1 MAGSFLFAAA
11 LSYAQ
16 GIRFTE
22 GSWNE
27 ALAKAKS
34 EHKLIYMDIYTTWC
48 GPCKVMAAQIFPAA
62 EAGEKYN
69 GLFVNYKIDAE
80 KGEGIALAKKYQVEG
95 YPTNLY
101 INPEDESVVYR
112 VMGSTGL
119 PEFLNRADVALLE
132 QKDPMKWS
140 DYEQKFEKG
149 NRDKAFLVAYIEK
162 AKRLDLNNDKALNA
176 YVVENA
182 GKKTDDATLKF
193 LFENTKTLDN
203 TSVAVIAANKD
214 KINGFFPQET
224 HEYDSWLQML
234 PYNTLQKAIE
244 NKDEKLLGLIE
255 KGIKDYGIKQ
265 QGVSGTY
272 YYKKEFYQRT
282 GNEEK
287 AWQASKAEADYIATI
302 KPAAFD
308 QLDAEGLE
316 DVKASIIYQLKAMGV
331 TEDKFESSITATLEK
346 NPDMRK
352 PATINAAQ
360 SLNASAWNVVENKSE
375 DKVAV
380 QQALIWSKKSLEL
393 AKGFNAWPML
403 ADTYANLL
411 FLNGE
416 RDKAIAM
423 QEEAISKAQASQME
437 GIEGLQESLEK
448 MKSNK

>member
-1 MAGSFLFAAA
+1 MAGSFLFLSA

-16 GIRFTE
+16 GIQFTE

-48 GPCKVMAAQIFPAA
+48 GPCKIMAAQIFPAA

-80 KGEGIALAKKYQVEG
+80 KGEGITLAKKYQVEG

-119 PEFLNRADVALLE
+119 PEFLNRADIALLE
-132 QKDPMKWS
+132 QKDPMKWG

-149 NRDKAFLVAYIEK
+149 ARDKAFLVAYIEK
-162 AKRLDLNNDKALNA
+162 AKRLDVFNDKALNA
-176 YVVENA
+176 YVEQYA
-182 GKKTDDATLKF
+182 GKKPDEVTLKF
-193 LFENTKTLDN
+193 LVENTKTFDN
-203 TSVAVIAANKD
+203 KSVAIIAANKERVN
-214 KINGFFPQET
+214 KLFPE
-224 HEYDSWLQML
+224 HPAYFNSWSQML
-234 PYNTLQKAIE
+234 PYTTLQKAIE
-244 NKDEKLLGLIE
+244 NKDEKLLALIE

-265 QGVSGTY
+265 QGVSDTY

-287 AWQASKAEADYIATI
+287 AWQASKDEADYIAAI

-308 QLDAEGLE
+308 KLDAEGLE
-316 DVKASIIYQLKAMGV
+316 DVKASLVHQLKAMGV
-331 TEDKFESSITATLEK
+331 TEDKFESSISATLAK
-346 NPDMRK
+346 NPDLLK
-352 PATINAAQ
+352 PATTNAAQ
-360 SLNASAWNVVENKSE
+360 SLNASAWNVVESKGE
-375 DKVAV
+375 DKAAV
-380 QQALIWSKKSLEL
+380 LQALIWSKKSLEL
-393 AKGFNAWPML
+393 AEGFSSWPL
-403 ADTYANLL
+403 FADTYAHLL

-416 RDKAIAM
+416 KNKAIAM
-423 QEEAISKAQASQME
+423 QEEAISKAKASQMQ